1 MQERLE
7 RRLAELMGER
17 EAGHKVQAEL
27 QAQQAELEH
36 TLLRISG
43 AIQVL
48 EELLDEDDPAEPDD
62 GPADATGPDAT
73 AEPDEDPADDEPT
86 PAVAA
91 RPSPS
96 SSATAWPTPPAPPP
110 VPGPRPA
117 GVRPVATP
125 LGDT

>member
-27 QAQQAELEH
+27 QAQQTEVEQ

-48 EELLDEDDPAEPDD
+48 EELLDEDDTA
-62 GPADATGPDAT
+62 GPDAP
-73 AEPDEDPADDEPT
+73 ADDEPADDEPT
-86 PAVAA
+86 STTVTAA
-91 RPSPS
+91 AAPS
-96 SSATAWPTPPAPPP
+96 SPVPPRPTPPVPPPP
-110 VPGPRPA
+110 VPGLRPD
-117 GVRPVATP
+117 GDRPVVTP